1 MNKKIT
7 LKRKNGL
14 FIFLMLLPAVALPLI
29 FTYYPMIKGGLMAFQ
44 SYNLVNINNI
54 KWIGFDNFTNL
65 FSGSEQDDFKL
76 ALWNTV
82 KWVFISLAF
91 QFLIG
96 FALALLLKKKFHGSA
111 VYQGLIFFPWAVS
124 GFLIGIMWRW
134 MFNGTSGVINDILI
148 RMGIL
153 DQPFGFLANTSTS
166 LASVIVANIWYGI
179 PFFTIMI
186 TAALRGVAP
195 ELYEAADVD
204 GANVFIKFFKITV
217 PSIKSVLMLTVLL
230 RVIWI
235 FNFPDLIYSMT
246 NGGPGGSSNIITSL
260 MMQKVQSLDYGAASA
275 IGLLCILF
283 LSVYTIIY
291 LLFTK
296 FTDSE
301 E

>member
-1 MNKKIT
+1 MKT
-7 LKRKNGL
+7 LKRKNAL
-14 FIFLMLLPAVALPLI
+14 FIFLMLLPAVALPLL
-29 FTYYPMIKGGLMAFQ
+29 FTYYPMVRGAMMAFQ
-44 SYNLVNINNI
+44 HYNLMNINNI
-54 KWIGFDNFTNL
+54 RWTGLDNFTDL
-65 FSGSEQDDFKL
+65 FTGSDKDVFLL
-76 ALWNTV
+76 ALKNTV
-82 KWVFISLAF
+82 EWVLISLAA

-96 FALALLLKKKFHGSA
+96 FALALVLRKKFHGSA

-134 MFNGTSGVINDILI
+134 MFNGTSGVINDVLI
-148 RMGIL
+148 RLGIL
-153 DQPFGFLANTSTS
+153 HQPFGFLANTSS
-166 LASVIVANIWYGI
+166 ALIAVIVANIWYGI

-204 GANVFIKFFKITV
+204 GANVFVKFFSITI

-246 NGGPGGSSNIITSL
+246 NGGPGGSSHIVTSF

-283 LSVYTIIY
+283 LSIYTIIY
-291 LLFTK
+291 LLFTR
-296 FTDSE
+296 FSDAE